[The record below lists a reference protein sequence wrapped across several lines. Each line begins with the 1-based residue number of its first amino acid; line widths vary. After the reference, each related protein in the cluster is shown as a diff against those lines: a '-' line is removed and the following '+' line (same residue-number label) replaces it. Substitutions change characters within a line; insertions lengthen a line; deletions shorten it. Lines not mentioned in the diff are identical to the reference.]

1 MEPVS
6 GTAVEPVSGTAV
18 EPVSGTAALVATAQ
32 VPIFVFPVA
41 IATFMEV
48 ENFKATL
55 LATSFEEW
63 SKDKE
68 QPNKGLGSPFVFN

>member
-1 MEPVS
+1 MGASILGLWKWLNVGEPNPEF
-6 GTAVEPVSGTAV
+6 AVAN
-18 EPVSGTAALVATAQ
+18 
-32 VPIFVFPVA
+32 
-41 IATFMEV
+41 ATFMEV

-68 QPNKGLGSPFVFN
+68 QPNKGLGSPFVSN

>member
-1 MEPVS
+1 MYKFALAMGASRLGLWKWLNVGEPNPEF
-6 GTAVEPVSGTAV
+6 A
-18 EPVSGTAALVATAQ
+18 
-32 VPIFVFPVA
+32 VA
-41 IATFMEV
+41 IATFMED